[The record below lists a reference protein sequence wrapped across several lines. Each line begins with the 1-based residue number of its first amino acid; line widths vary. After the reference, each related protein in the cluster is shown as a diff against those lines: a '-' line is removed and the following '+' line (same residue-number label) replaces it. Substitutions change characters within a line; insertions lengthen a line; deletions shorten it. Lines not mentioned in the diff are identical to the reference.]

1 MSTKYMVLSV
11 MYVVFCIAFVTIIL
25 MQKKRNAGT
34 GVVQGMNNSNSYWS
48 SNKSKSSEE
57 RIVRITQAFG
67 AIFFA
72 FTIVLMLLK

>member
-1 MSTKYMVLSV
+1 MSTKYMVLSAI
-11 MYVVFCIAFVTIIL
+11 YIVFCIVFVSIIL
-25 MQKKRNAGT
+25 MQKKRSAGT

-57 RIVRITQAFG
+57 QIVRVTQAFG

-72 FTIVLMLLK
+72 YTILLMILK